1 MSEIMSEMSEDT
13 RTYELSYLVTP
24 TTTEA
29 ELEATVSILKA
40 EIEKAGGAVIA
51 EGTPDFIDLAYT
63 IEKNVASKKMK
74 WSQGYF
80 GWIKFTAEPEAM
92 AVLKKAFDA
101 NLAVMR
107 YMLIKTSAENLV
119 TFKKPKVDALRA
131 QDVNGEDPTADLLGG
146 QEDEEDTLEVHE
158 TLPDLSVPLEN
169 EAEPVAIPDAASE
182 AVTKE

>member
-1 MSEIMSEMSEDT
+1 MEEMSEDT

-24 TTTEA
+24 TTPEA
-29 ELEATVSILKA
+29 DLETVVSGLKA

-51 EGTPDFIDLAYT
+51 EGNPDFIDLAYV

-101 NLAVMR
+101 NLAIMR
-107 YMLIKTSAENLV
+107 YMLIKTHAENVV
-119 TFKKPKVDALRA
+119 TFKKPKLEARRA
-131 QDVNGEDPTADLLGG
+131 EDVTGEDPTADLLADVA
-146 QEDEEDTLEVHE
+146 EEETEDTLEVHE
-158 TLPDLSVPLEN
+158 TLPDL
-169 EAEPVAIPDAASE
+169 EAEVAETVASE
-182 AVTKE
+182 SAPEEKEEA